1 MNFKLERFI
10 DAHNDDYARA
20 LKEIQNGRKLTHW
33 MWYIFPQIT
42 GLGMSETAQYY
53 EIKSLEE
60 ARAYMDNEI
69 LGTHL
74 IEITNALLELNTNNP
89 IEVFG
94 DIDSLKLKSSMTLF
108 DYVSNNEIFSKVIDK
123 YFSGLKDQTTIK
135 ICKEMKVS
143 NLLSNYTFENFV
155 ISNSN
160 KSIVNYCMEVANNP
174 GKLNNPLFIYGK
186 SGLGKTHLIHAIGNH
201 IVKDNSTL
209 NILYITSDVFTK
221 EYVDVTK
228 SNNAENYNEFRNRY
242 QSVDVLIIDDIQY
255 LKGQEN
261 TQRELSYIFNDLLSK
276 NKQIVITSNQ
286 SLNSIKLLETLHKC
300 IDLGTEINLVQPDYE
315 LCISIID
322 KKFESIS
329 TLNNIS
335 EDVKEYIANNYGSNI
350 RKLEGS
356 ITRIMVYSSMINDS
370 NITLSL
376 VIDAL
381 KDYK

>member
-1 MNFKLERFI
+1 
-10 DAHNDDYARA
+10 
-20 LKEIQNGRKLTHW
+20 
-33 MWYIFPQIT
+33 
-42 GLGMSETAQYY
+42 MSETAQYY

-89 IEVFG
+89 IEIFG

-108 DYVSNNEIFSKVIDK
+108 YYVSNNEIFSKVIDK

>member
-1 MNFKLERFI
+1 MAKVDLV
-10 DAHNDDYARA
+10 
-20 LKEIQNGRKLTHW
+20 KLTLY
-33 MWYIFPQIT
+33 MQ
-42 GLGMSETAQYY
+42 LET
-53 EIKSLEE
+53 
-60 ARAYMDNEI
+60 
-69 LGTHL
+69 
-74 IEITNALLELNTNNP
+74 
-89 IEVFG
+89 
-94 DIDSLKLKSSMTLF
+94 TL
-108 DYVSNNEIFSKVIDK
+108 
-123 YFSGLKDQTTIK
+123 
-135 ICKEMKVS
+135 
-143 NLLSNYTFENFV
+143 
-155 ISNSN
+155 
-160 KSIVNYCMEVANNP
+160 
-174 GKLNNPLFIYGK
+174 
-186 SGLGKTHLIHAIGNH
+186 
-201 IVKDNSTL
+201 DNSTL

-286 SLNSIKLLETLHKC
+286 SLNSIKLLETLHKW